1 MSNDI
6 TFSIIKPDALGRGD
20 AARILCRIAEAGFT
34 IAALK
39 MLHMTR
45 TEAEGFYDVHR
56 ERPFFPGLVEFM
68 SSGPVIV
75 MVLRHNDAIEEFR
88 HLIGT
93 TDPAKASPGT
103 IRAEFGTDV
112 KMNAVHG
119 SDSPENALR
128 EASYF
133 FSAIEIF

>member
-20 AARILCRIAEAGFT
+20 AARILCRIAEAGFS

-45 TEAEGFYDVHR
+45 TQAEGFYDVHR
-56 ERPFFPGLVEFM
+56 ERPFFPALVEFM
-68 SSGPVIV
+68 SSGPVMV
-75 MVLRHNDAIEEFR
+75 MVLRHQNAVEEFR
-88 HLIGT
+88 HLVGS
-93 TDPAKASPGT
+93 TDPARAEPGT
-103 IRAEFGTDV
+103 IRAQFGTDV
-112 KMNAVHG
+112 RMNAVHG

-133 FSAIEIF
+133 FSSIEIF